1 MTPWRRIM
9 SLSSWSSSYGGR
21 SVGTVL
27 VVVVVV
33 VVVIAAAVVIVLVA
47 NQ

>member
-33 VVVIAAAVVIVLVA
+33 VVIAAAVVIVLVA